1 MKILAARD
9 RGKETEEKED
19 PDERVNDFEIW
30 VKDTAG
36 SAKFTVLWLASSH
49 FVMVLRSNVISE
61 SRVSFSFTLK
71 TENDESIE
79 TVKLEEIE
87 LTSTLITFDELRGL
101 DGEVSDTVRVM
112 ANWSW
117 GAKREAG
124 SVHFGEESHWLKKLE
139 QEVPKRFDWVW

>member
-1 MKILAARD
+1 
-9 RGKETEEKED
+9 
-19 PDERVNDFEIW
+19 
-30 VKDTAG
+30 
-36 SAKFTVLWLASSH
+36 
-49 FVMVLRSNVISE
+49 MVLRSNVISE

-112 ANWSW
+112 AN
-117 GAKREAG
+117 
-124 SVHFGEESHWLKKLE
+124 
-139 QEVPKRFDWVW
+139 